1 MKENINGTYN
11 ISYFDFE
18 RIIRNIQAFNNV
30 IDDIERCGLSFDA
43 REFRSPTTDLML
55 LLSDIMVDKT
65 DLIPKYC
72 YRTDEMLE
80 GVEIQ
85 DLWQILT
92 EGNDGE

>member
-55 LLSDIMVDKT
+55 LL
-65 DLIPKYC
+65 
-72 YRTDEMLE
+72 
-80 GVEIQ
+80 
-85 DLWQILT
+85 
-92 EGNDGE
+92 